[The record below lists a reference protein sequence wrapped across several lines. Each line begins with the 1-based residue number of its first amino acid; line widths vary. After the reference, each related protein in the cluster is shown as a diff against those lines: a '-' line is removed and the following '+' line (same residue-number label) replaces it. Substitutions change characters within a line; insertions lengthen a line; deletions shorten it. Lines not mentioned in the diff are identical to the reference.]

1 MTIELDKADRKQ
13 AIESIER
20 YFRDELDQKIGNIQA
35 GALLNFLLEDIGPLL
50 YNRGV
55 ADAQERMLM
64 RVQELDVEIHED
76 PFRYWAKRERRG

>member
-20 YFRDELDQKIGNIQA
+20 YFLDELDQKIGNIQA
-35 GALLNFLLEDIGPLL
+35 GALLNFLVEEIGPLI
-50 YNRGV
+50 YNR
-55 ADAQERMLM
+55 AIAEAQERMLM

-76 PFRYWAKRERRG
+76 PFRYWARRERGR

>member
-20 YFRDELDQKIGNIQA
+20 YLRDELDQKVGNIQA
-35 GALLNFLLEDIGPLL
+35 GALLNFLVEEIGPLI
-50 YNRGV
+50 YNR
-55 ADAQERMLM
+55 AIAEAQERMLM

-76 PFRYWAKRERRG
+76 PFRYWARRERGR

>member
-20 YFRDELDQKIGNIQA
+20 YFRDELDQKVGNIQA
-35 GALLNFLLEDIGPLL
+35 GALLNFLVEEIGPLI
-50 YNRGV
+50 YNR
-55 ADAQERMLM
+55 AIAEAQERMLM

-76 PFRYWAKRERRG
+76 PFRYWARRERGR